1 MSWKMNSQDVP
12 LKSISISVSSADA
25 AAQALGDIRGRRA
38 VDSGGCIERRPKFVD
53 GKPDGVARTE
63 RGVEVHRLAIRLGVE
78 DEAEHE
84 TFERRHVGDRDRLL
98 NDGG

>member
-12 LKSISISVSSADA
+12 LKSISISSVVGGCDRH
-25 AAQALGDIRGRRA
+25 ALGDARGRRA
-38 VDSGGCIERRPKFVD
+38 VDSRGCIERRTKFVD
-53 GKPDGVARTE
+53 RKPESVARTE
-63 RGVEVHRLAIRLGVE
+63 RGVEVNRLAIRLGIE